1 MIDQKS
7 SNSENLLCGTCGGF
21 LKEIDRKL
29 VCETCESFFG
39 DSGVISKC
47 HNCENK
53 FAHFP
58 GIDERVFIKLPSGAP
73 VLSLEERKLW
83 RAACPTCRKSL
94 IVSKSIGGELTNEET
109 TKEIIRV
116 LINSR
121 FVTIRDL
128 EIKGIPREFIKYC
141 IGKEK

>member
-7 SNSENLLCGTCGGF
+7 STGENLLCGTCGGF
-21 LKEIDRKL
+21 LKEMDRKL

-47 HNCENK
+47 YNCENK

-58 GIDERVFIKLPSGAP
+58 GIDEHVFIKLPSGAP
-73 VLSLEERKLW
+73 VLSIEERKLW
-83 RAACPTCRKSL
+83 RAACPACRKSL
-94 IVSKSIGGELTNEET
+94 IVSRSIGGEQTNAET